1 MEEFPA
7 RKSNPGWRT
16 QAGRLALYLA
26 ALLVVSGAYFVLAK
40 LGLRLASINPSASPI
55 WPPTGLALAAVLLGG
70 PRLWPA
76 IFIGAFAANVTTAGT
91 EVTSAFIALGNTLEA
106 LAGGYLIARWSGGVE
121 TFTSPSRVAKFVLV
135 AVGPAT
141 VISAT
146 IGVVTLSVAGFAD
159 WNKFSP
165 IWVTWWL
172 GDVAG
177 ALVVTPVIV
186 LWAQS
191 RWRDFNARDAWAV
204 AATLGTAVA
213 VGLIGF
219 SPLLPHSEYTSPLG
233 FLAILPLV
241 WAALRR
247 GPRDTVSV
255 GLILAGFA
263 IWATIR
269 HVGPFGEIGL
279 NESFL
284 LLLTFMISVSVP
296 SLALS
301 ADVAMRQATEDT
313 LRHTQIDL
321 DQRVR
326 ERTAALADANIH
338 LTEAQRLANL
348 GSWRWD
354 IVANQITW
362 SEQLFEIYGLQPGEF
377 KGTLQEFVG
386 FIHPDDREQVRASI
400 GAALNAGKEF
410 SHEERIV
417 RPDGRIRYLHS
428 VGEVVRDEKGAAI
441 RMLGICQ
448 DVTERK
454 QAERAL
460 QDSEQNYRLL
470 LRGAR
475 DYAIYMLDV
484 QGRVRS
490 WNVGAERL
498 KGYTADEII
507 GRHFRIF
514 LPDAVRGGEMPD
526 DALVTAAREGQFDAE
541 TWLVR
546 KDGSRFYGSVV
557 MDAIRNDAGELIGF
571 AKLVRDITAQ
581 HEAQLAL
588 EQAREQVSQAQKMEA
603 LGQLTGGIA
612 HDFNNLLMIVSG
624 YAQILQSRLTEQKD
638 VQAVEAIRA
647 AANRG
652 ERLTRQLLAFSRR
665 QQLSPV
671 IVDLRQRVDAVR
683 DMLVPSLRG
692 NIQLICDIEDK
703 IWPVEVDLGE
713 LELALVNIAVNARDA
728 MPDGGTITL
737 SARNVVLKAGSAAGT
752 LEGEFVALAI
762 IDTGSGMPPDVLARV
777 FEPFYT
783 TKPVGKGTGLGL
795 SQVHGFA
802 NQSGGAVTLDS
813 DPGRGTVVTIYLPRS
828 VKAEL
833 SEVGERTP
841 ATNGQTLGTVLVVED
856 SRDVAE
862 VTSSLLEQLGYRVV
876 RAENAAEA
884 LRHLQQGIGVD
895 LLFSDI
901 VMPGSINGLGLAQIC
916 RERYPAIPVLLTS
929 GFSDAA
935 QAADGRFDILRKPF
949 ELSALERAID
959 CRLAKWPRPATAGA
973 GFVGAGRRRLSAR
986 CREPRSFGYR

>member
-1 MEEFPA
+1 MKKFPA
-7 RKSNPGWRT
+7 RESASGWR
-16 QAGRLALYLA
+16 AKCRYPA
-26 ALLVVSGAYFVLAK
+26 ALLVVGLAYYGMAK
-40 LGLRLASINPSASPI
+40 LGLQLASINPSASPI
-55 WPPTGLALAAVLLGG
+55 WPPTGLALAAMLLGG
-70 PRLWPA
+70 LRMWPA
-76 IFIGAFAANVTTAGT
+76 IFIGAFAANATTAGT
-91 EVTSAFIALGNTLEA
+91 PVTSALIALGNTLEA
-106 LAGGYLIARWSGGVE
+106 LAGGYLIERWSGGRE
-121 TFTSPSRVAKFVLV
+121 TFASPLRVAKFALV
-135 AVGPAT
+135 SVGPAT

-146 IGVVTLSVAGFAD
+146 IGVVTLSAAD
-159 WNKFSP
+159 LASWTDFTP

-172 GDVAG
+172 GDAAG

-186 LWAQS
+186 LWLQS
-191 RWRDFNARDAWAV
+191 EWHNFNLREMG
-204 AATLGTAVA
+204 ATTAVLLSAIA
-213 VGLIGF
+213 VGLIAF
-219 SPLLPHSEYTSPLG
+219 SPLLPRSEYTSPLG

-241 WAALRR
+241 WAALRSGTR
-247 GPRDTVSV
+247 ETATV
-255 GLILAGFA
+255 GLILTGFA
-263 IWATIR
+263 IWSTIE
-269 HVGPFGEIGL
+269 HAGPFGNYRL
-279 NESFL
+279 NESFF

-301 ADVAMRQATEDT
+301 ADVAMRWRTEDK
-313 LRHTQIDL
+313 LRRTQIDL

-338 LTEAQRLANL
+338 LMEAQRLANL

-354 IVANQITW
+354 VLANTISW
-362 SEQLFEIYGLQPGEF
+362 SDQLLEIYGLRPGQF
-377 KGTLQEFVG
+377 KGTLQEFIG
-386 FIHPDDREQVRASI
+386 FIHPDDRPQVRASI
-400 GAALNAGKEF
+400 SAALKSGKHF
-410 SHEERIV
+410 RHEERII
-417 RPDGRIRYLHS
+417 RPDGSVRHLHS
-428 VGEVVRDEKGAAI
+428 VGEVVRDESGAAV
-441 RMLGICQ
+441 RMLGICL

-490 WNVGAERL
+490 WNDGAQRL
-498 KGYTADEII
+498 KGYQADEII

-514 LPDAVRGGEMPD
+514 LPEEVRGGDMAD
-526 DALVTAAREGQFDAE
+526 DALVTAAREDQFEAE

-546 KDGSRFYGSVV
+546 KDGSRFYATVV

-571 AKLVRDITAQ
+571 AKLTRDITTQ
-581 HEAQLAL
+581 HEAQIAL
-588 EQAREQVSQAQKMEA
+588 EQAREQVAQAQKMEA

-624 YAQILQSRLTEQKD
+624 YAQLLQSRLSEQKD
-638 VQAVEAIRA
+638 VQAVQAIRA

-665 QQLSPV
+665 QQLMPV
-671 IVDLRQRVDAVR
+671 VVDLRQRVDSVR

-737 SARNVVLKAGSAAGT
+737 SARNVVLKPGSAAGA

-762 IDTGSGMPPDVLARV
+762 IDTGTGMPPDVLQRV
-777 FEPFYT
+777 FEPFFT

-802 NQSGGAVTLDS
+802 NQSGGAVTLS
-813 DPGRGTVVTIYLPRS
+813 SEPGRGTVVTIYLPRS
-828 VKAEL
+828 TNAEAAGAGEAVAA
-833 SEVGERTP
+833 SEGPV
-841 ATNGQTLGTVLVVED
+841 QGTVLVVED

-901 VMPGSINGLGLAQIC
+901 VMPGAINGLGLAQIC
-916 RERYPAIPVLLTS
+916 KERFPEIPVLLTS

-949 ELSALERAID
+949 ELSALEHAID
-959 CRLAKWPRPATAGA
+959 VALSNGN
-973 GFVGAGRRRLSAR
+973 GRRPPAQAS
-986 CREPRSFGYR
+986 

>member
-1 MEEFPA
+1 MDKFPTKKPA
-7 RKSNPGWRT
+7 SGWR
-16 QAGRLALYLA
+16 ARARYIV
-26 ALLVVSGAYFVLAK
+26 ALLVVSAGYFVLAK

-70 PRLWPA
+70 LRIWPA
-76 IFIGAFAANVTTAGT
+76 IFIGAFAANATTAGT
-91 EVTSAFIALGNTLEA
+91 IETSALIALGNTLE
-106 LAGGYLIARWSGGVE
+106 LVAGGYLIQRWSDGAQ
-121 TFTSPSRVAKFVLV
+121 TFESPVRVAKFALV
-135 AVGPAT
+135 SVGPAT
-141 VISAT
+141 VISAS
-146 IGVVTLSVAGFAD
+146 IGVVTLCVAGLAA
-159 WNKFSP
+159 WTKFTP

-172 GDVAG
+172 GDAAG

-191 RWRDFNARDAWAV
+191 ARRKFDYRDLPDLIAV
-204 AATLGTAVA
+204 FGLAVV
-213 VGLIGF
+213 VGLIAF
-219 SPLLPHSEYTSPLG
+219 SPLLPRTDYTRPLG

-241 WAALRR
+241 WAALRC
-247 GPRDTVSV
+247 GPRDTATV
-255 GLILAGFA
+255 GLVLTSFA
-263 IWATIR
+263 VLGTIE
-269 HVGPFGEIGL
+269 HAGPFGEMGL
-279 NESFL
+279 NEFFVV
-284 LLLTFMISVSVP
+284 LLTFMLSVSVP

-301 ADVAMRQATEDT
+301 IDVAMRSRTEDR
-313 LRHTQIDL
+313 LRHTQFDL

-338 LTEAQRLANL
+338 LMEAQRLANL

-354 IVANQITW
+354 IPANTITW
-362 SEQLFEIYGLQPGEF
+362 SEQLYEIYGVRPGQF
-377 KGTLQEFVG
+377 KGTLQEFVA
-386 FIHPDDREQVRASI
+386 FIHPNDRAQVRASI
-400 GAALNAGKEF
+400 SAALQAGKEF
-410 SHEERIV
+410 RHEERIV
-417 RPDGRIRYLHS
+417 RPDGSLRELQSI
-428 VGEVVRDEKGAAI
+428 GEVVRDESGTAI
-441 RMLGICQ
+441 RMLGVCL
-448 DVTERK
+448 DVTDRK
-454 QAERAL
+454 QAERVL
-460 QDSEQNYRLL
+460 QDTEQNYRLL

-490 WNVGAERL
+490 WNDGAQRL
-498 KGYTADEII
+498 KGYQADEII

-514 LPDAVRGGEMPD
+514 LPEEIRAGEMAD
-526 DALVTAAREGQFDAE
+526 DALVTAAREDQFEAE

-546 KDGSRFYGSVV
+546 KDGSQFYASVV

-571 AKLVRDITAQ
+571 AKLTRDITTQ
-581 HEAQLAL
+581 HEAQVAL
-588 EQAREQVSQAQKMEA
+588 DQAREQVAQAQKMEA

-624 YAQILQSRLTEQKD
+624 YAQILQSRLTGAKD

-652 ERLTRQLLAFSRR
+652 EKLTRQLLAFSRR
-665 QQLSPV
+665 QQLMPV
-671 IVDLRQRVDAVR
+671 VVDLRARIDAVR

-728 MPDGGTITL
+728 MPDGGSITL
-737 SARNVVLKAGSAAGT
+737 SARNVVLKPGSAAGEM
-752 LEGEFVALAI
+752 EGEFVALAI
-762 IDTGSGMPPDVLARV
+762 IDTGTGMPPDVLQRV
-777 FEPFYT
+777 FEPFFT

-802 NQSGGAVTLDS
+802 NQSGGAVTVNSEPD
-813 DPGRGTVVTIYLPRS
+813 RGTVVTIYLPRS
-828 VKAEL
+828 TNEAADA
-833 SEVGERTP
+833 GEG
-841 ATNGQTLGTVLVVED
+841 ATANIGPVQGTVLVVED

-901 VMPGSINGLGLAQIC
+901 VMPGAINGLGLAQIC
-916 RERYPAIPVLLTS
+916 QERFPDIPVLLTS

-949 ELSALERAID
+949 ELSALEHAID
-959 CRLAKWPRPATAGA
+959 AALHNGN
-973 GFVGAGRRRLSAR
+973 GRRRGAQAS
-986 CREPRSFGYR
+986 

>member
-1 MEEFPA
+1 LQKFPA
-7 RKSNPGWRT
+7 RKSESGWPA
-16 QAGRLALYLA
+16 QAGRFALYLA
-26 ALLVVSGAYFVLAK
+26 ALLVVGGAYFVLAK
-40 LGLRLASINPSASPI
+40 LGLQLASINPSASPI

-70 PRLWPA
+70 PRMWPA
-76 IFIGAFAANVTTAGT
+76 IIVGAFAANVTTAGT
-91 EVTSAFIALGNTLEA
+91 PVTAAFVALGNTLEA
-106 LAGGYLIARWSGGVE
+106 LAGGYLIARWSGGAD
-121 TFTSPSRVAKFVLV
+121 TFATPSRVAKFALV

-146 IGVVTLSVAGFAD
+146 VGVVTLSVAGFAD
-159 WNKFSP
+159 WAKFSP

-172 GDVAG
+172 GDVAS

-186 LWAQS
+186 LWARS
-191 RWRDFNARDAWAV
+191 RWRAFSAREAWAV
-204 AATLGTAVA
+204 MMTYATAVA
-213 VGLIGF
+213 VGLVGF

-247 GPRDTVSV
+247 GPRDTASV
-255 GLILAGFA
+255 GFILAGFA

-301 ADVAMRQATEDT
+301 ADVAMRQATENT
-313 LRHTQIDL
+313 LRRTQIDL
-321 DQRVR
+321 DQRVQ

-338 LTEAQRLANL
+338 LTEAQRLADL

-354 IVANQITW
+354 ILANTISW
-362 SEQLFEIYGLQPGEF
+362 SEQLFKIYGLQPDEF

-410 SHEERIV
+410 SHEERII
-417 RPDGRIRYLHS
+417 RPDGSIRYLHS
-428 VGEVVRDEKGAAI
+428 VGEVVRDEKGNAI

-475 DYAIYMLDV
+475 DYAIYMLDM

-507 GRHFRIF
+507 GRHFRVF
-514 LPDAVRGGEMPD
+514 LPEAVRGGEMAD
-526 DALVTAAREGQFDAE
+526 DALVTAAREGQFDTE

-546 KDGSRFYGSVV
+546 KDGSRFYASVV

-571 AKLVRDITAQ
+571 AKLVRDITTQ

-588 EQAREQVSQAQKMEA
+588 EDAREQVSQAQKMEA

-624 YAQILQSRLTEQKD
+624 YAQILQSRLSEQKD

-665 QQLSPV
+665 QQLTPV
-671 IVDLRQRVDAVR
+671 VVDLRQRVDAVR
-683 DMLVPSLRG
+683 DMLAPSLRG
-692 NIQLICDIEDK
+692 NIKLICDIEDK

-737 SARNVVLKAGSAAGT
+737 SARNVVLKPGSAAGP

-762 IDTGSGMPPDVLARV
+762 IDTGSGMPPDVLAHV
-777 FEPFYT
+777 FEPFFS

-813 DPGRGTVVTIYLPRS
+813 EPGRGTVVTIYLPRCINATAADA
-828 VKAEL
+828 AEVA
-833 SEVGERTP
+833 SNGNG
-841 ATNGQTLGTVLVVED
+841 ATHGTVLVVED

-876 RAENAAEA
+876 RAENADEA

-901 VMPGSINGLGLAQIC
+901 VMPGAINGLGLAKIC
-916 RERYPAIPVLLTS
+916 LERYPDIPVLLTS
-929 GFSDAA
+929 GYSDAA

-949 ELSALERAID
+949 ELDALERAINAA
-959 CRLAKWPRPATAGA
+959 LQNGHAERPAAPA
-973 GFVGAGRRRLSAR
+973 A
-986 CREPRSFGYR
+986 

>member
-1 MEEFPA
+1 VRSE
-7 RKSNPGWRT
+7 WR
-16 QAGRLALYLA
+16 AFNLRELWA
-26 ALLVVSGAYFVLAK
+26 VSV
-40 LGLRLASINPSASPI
+40 
-55 WPPTGLALAAVLLGG
+55 ALA
-70 PRLWPA
+70 
-76 IFIGAFAANVTTAGT
+76 F
-91 EVTSAFIALGNTLEA
+91 
-106 LAGGYLIARWSGGVE
+106 
-121 TFTSPSRVAKFVLV
+121 
-135 AVGPAT
+135 
-141 VISAT
+141 
-146 IGVVTLSVAGFAD
+146 
-159 WNKFSP
+159 
-165 IWVTWWL
+165 
-172 GDVAG
+172 
-177 ALVVTPVIV
+177 
-186 LWAQS
+186 
-191 RWRDFNARDAWAV
+191 
-204 AATLGTAVA
+204 AVA
-213 VGLIGF
+213 VGLIAF
-219 SPLLPHSEYTSPLG
+219 SPLLARSEYTSPLG

-241 WAALRR
+241 WAALRC
-247 GPRDTVSV
+247 GPRDTATV
-255 GLILAGFA
+255 GLILTGFA
-263 IWATIR
+263 IWATIE
-269 HVGPFGEIGL
+269 HAGPFGNIGL

-284 LLLTFMISVSVP
+284 PLLTFMIGVSVP

-301 ADVAMRQATEDT
+301 ADVAMRQRTEDSL
-313 LRHTQIDL
+313 LRTQTELDL
-321 DQRVR
+321 RVK
-326 ERTAALADANIH
+326 ERTAALADSNIH
-338 LTEAQRLANL
+338 LMEAQRLANL

-354 IVANQITW
+354 VLGNTISW
-362 SEQLFEIYGLQPGEF
+362 SEQLMDIYGLRPGQF
-377 KGTLQEFVG
+377 NGTLQEFIG
-386 FIHPDDREQVRASI
+386 FIHPDDRAQVRASI
-400 GAALNAGKEF
+400 GAALKSGNHF
-410 SHEERIV
+410 SHEERII
-417 RPDGRIRYLHS
+417 RPDGSIRHLHS
-428 VGEVVRDEKGAAI
+428 VGEVIRNESGDAV

-490 WNVGAERL
+490 WNDGAQRL
-498 KGYTADEII
+498 KGYVADEIV

-514 LPDAVRGGEMPD
+514 LPEEIRAGDMAD
-526 DALVTAAREGQFDAE
+526 DALVTAAREGQFEAE

-546 KDGSRFYGSVV
+546 KDGSRFYATVV

-571 AKLVRDITAQ
+571 AKLTRDITTQ

-588 EQAREQVSQAQKMEA
+588 EQAREQVAQAQKMEA

-624 YAQILQSRLTEQKD
+624 YAQILQSRLSAQKD

-665 QQLSPV
+665 QQLMPV
-671 IVDLRQRVDAVR
+671 VVDLRQRVDSVR

-737 SARNVVLKAGSAAGT
+737 SARNVVLKPGSAAGA

-762 IDTGSGMPPDVLARV
+762 IDTGAGMPPDVLARV

-802 NQSGGAVTLDS
+802 NQSGGAVTLS
-813 DPGRGTVVTIYLPRS
+813 SEPGRGTVVTIYLPRS
-828 VKAEL
+828 SNAAAAGAGEATAA
-833 SEVGERTP
+833 SEGPV
-841 ATNGQTLGTVLVVED
+841 QGTVLVVED

-895 LLFSDI
+895 LLLSDI
-901 VMPGSINGLGLAQIC
+901 VMPGAINGLGLAQIC
-916 RERYPAIPVLLTS
+916 QERFPEIPVLLTS

-949 ELSALERAID
+949 ELSALERAIEAA
-959 CRLAKWPRPATAGA
+959 LNNGN
-973 GFVGAGRRRLSAR
+973 GRRRSAQA
-986 CREPRSFGYR
+986 S

>member
-1 MEEFPA
+1 MIEFPA
-7 RKSNPGWRT
+7 RQPISGWL
-16 QAGRLALYLA
+16 GYLRYLGTL
-26 ALLVVSGAYFVLAK
+26 LLVAAAYFASAK

-55 WPPTGLALAAVLLGG
+55 WPATGLALAAVLLGG
-70 PRLWPA
+70 LRVWPA
-76 IFIGAFAANVTTAGT
+76 ILIGAFAANATTAGT
-91 EVTSAFIALGNTLEA
+91 LETSACIALGNTLEGVV
-106 LAGGYLIARWSGGVE
+106 GGYLIERWSGGRE
-121 TFTSPSRVAKFVLV
+121 TFTSPLGVAKFALV

-141 VISAT
+141 IISAT
-146 IGVVTLSVAGFAD
+146 IGLVTLSVAGLAPWDNFT
-159 WNKFSP
+159 P

-172 GDVAG
+172 GDAAG

-186 LWAQS
+186 LWAQTE
-191 RWRDFNARDAWAV
+191 WRASGRRQAWMAFS
-204 AATLGTAVA
+204 ALLSAVA
-213 VGLIGF
+213 VGLIAFG
-219 SPLLPHSEYTSPLG
+219 PLLPRTEYTSPLG

-247 GPRDTVSV
+247 GPRDTATV
-255 GLILAGFA
+255 GLILTGFA
-263 IWATIR
+263 IWATIE
-269 HVGPFGEIGL
+269 HAGPFGDIGL
-279 NESFL
+279 NPSFL
-284 LLLTFMISVSVP
+284 LLLTFMLSVSVP

-301 ADVAMRQATEDT
+301 ADVAMRQVTEDA
-313 LRHTQIDL
+313 LRRTQFDL
-321 DQRVR
+321 DQRVK

-348 GSWRWD
+348 GNWRWD
-354 IVANQITW
+354 VRRNTISW
-362 SEQLFEIYGLQPGEF
+362 SDQLLQIYGLRPGEF
-377 KGTLQEFVG
+377 KGTVQEFVG
-386 FIHPDDREQVRASI
+386 FIHPEDRAQVRDSI
-400 GAALNAGKEF
+400 SDALNAGKEF
-410 SHEERIV
+410 SHEERII
-417 RPDGRIRYLHS
+417 RPDGSIRYLHS
-428 VGEVVRDEKGAAI
+428 VGEVIRDETGAAV

-490 WNVGAERL
+490 WNEGAQRL
-498 KGYTADEII
+498 QGYAAEEII
-507 GRHFRIF
+507 GRHFRVF
-514 LPDAVRGGEMPD
+514 LSEEIRGGVMAG
-526 DALVTAAREGQFDAE
+526 DALITAAREDQFETE

-546 KDGSRFYGSVV
+546 KDGSRFYANLV

-571 AKLVRDITAQ
+571 AKLTRDITTQ

-624 YAQILQSRLTEQKD
+624 YAQILQGRLHEAKD

-665 QQLSPV
+665 QQLMPV
-671 IVDLRQRVDAVR
+671 VVDLRQRVDSVR
-683 DMLVPSLRG
+683 DMLAPSLRG
-692 NIQLICDIEDK
+692 NIELLCDIEDK

-713 LELALVNIAVNARDA
+713 LELALVNVAVNARDA
-728 MPDGGTITL
+728 MPDGGIITL
-737 SARNVVLKAGSAAGT
+737 TARNVVLKPGSAAGN
-752 LEGEFVALAI
+752 LQGEFVALAI
-762 IDTGSGMPPDVLARV
+762 IDTGSGMPADVLAHV
-777 FEPFYT
+777 FEPFFT

-802 NQSGGAVTLDS
+802 NQSGGEVTLS
-813 DPGRGTVVTIYLPRS
+813 SEPGRGTVVTIYLPRS
-828 VKAEL
+828 TNVAEEN
-833 SEVGERTP
+833 SGEP
-841 ATNGQTLGTVLVVED
+841 AADGPAQGTVLVVED

-901 VMPGSINGLGLAQIC
+901 VMPGTINGLGLAQIC
-916 RERYPAIPVLLTS
+916 QERFPDIPVLLTS

-949 ELSALERAID
+949 ELSALEHAIEHAMND
-959 CRLAKWPRPATAGA
+959 GH
-973 GFVGAGRRRLSAR
+973 GRRTAASA
-986 CREPRSFGYR
+986 